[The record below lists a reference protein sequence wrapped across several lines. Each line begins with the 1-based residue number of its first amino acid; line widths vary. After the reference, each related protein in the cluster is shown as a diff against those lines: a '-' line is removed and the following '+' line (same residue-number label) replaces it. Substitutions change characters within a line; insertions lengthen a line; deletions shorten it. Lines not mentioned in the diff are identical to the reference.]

1 MADHSGRKQGGGS
14 QVSNT
19 PFNAI
24 TPPPP
29 SSLSQQ
35 QLQPQATNAYFGI
48 LVYTSMYLTV
58 SLWQILKFWDTSS
71 TFVFY
76 CMLIPELRF

>member
-24 TPPPP
+24 TPPPNP
-29 SSLSQQ
+29 VPPNNSFNHKRK
-35 QLQPQATNAYFGI
+35 NAYFGI
-48 LVYTSMYLTV
+48 FVYTNMY
-58 SLWQILKFWDTSS
+58 
-71 TFVFY
+71 
-76 CMLIPELRF
+76 

>member
-1 MADHSGRKQGGGS
+1 MAEIRPSSCVRDRS

-29 SSLSQQ
+29 IQSLPTTVTTTSDKRLLWDISLYKHVFNRIPMADSQV
-35 QLQPQATNAYFGI
+35 LGF
-48 LVYTSMYLTV
+48 
-58 SLWQILKFWDTSS
+58 
-71 TFVFY
+71 
-76 CMLIPELRF
+76 

>member
-29 SSLSQQ
+29 QSSPSQQ
-35 QLQPQATNAYFGI
+35 QFQPQAKKR
-48 LVYTSMYLTV
+48 L
-58 SLWQILKFWDTSS
+58 LWDICLYKH
-71 TFVFY
+71 V
-76 CMLIPELRF
+76 LNRIPMADSQVLGF

>member
-24 TPPPP
+24 TPPP